1 LITGHWLGLTHTFAG
16 ATMNTTTGCDIY
28 GGDEILDTPAQED
41 AGPLYC
47 TERPCCNLEQDTCP
61 HIPGTD
67 PVWNFMDYSDDCC
80 MSRFSSMQAEKMRF
94 SWKLFRNDYMDTTS
108 TATATA
114 TATATTNN
122 NGNDDINNNNSTFA
136 SLAIDFI
143 ADSSGDDDN
152 TADVSGG
159 SASATTTTTTVF
171 TNNSGISMSDIVAVV
186 AAISMIMSS
195 FL

>member
-114 TATATTNN
+114 TATTNN

>member
-114 TATATTNN
+114 TATTNN

-159 SASATTTTTTVF
+159 SASATTTTTTTVF

>member
-1 LITGHWLGLTHTFAG
+1 MITGHWLGLTHTFAG

-114 TATATTNN
+114 TATTNN

>member
-114 TATATTNN
+114 TTNN

-159 SASATTTTTTVF
+159 SASATTTTTTTVF

>member
-114 TATATTNN
+114 TTNN